1 MKELTLSIIL
11 CLLSGAVMPV
21 AQARSVVSVP
31 AVRNLTPD
39 CVAEAARKHDVPL
52 AALMGILVAEGG
64 TVGEAKRNANGS
76 WDLGPMQI
84 NTCNLDE
91 LAAQGFSPEEI
102 LRDGCVNAHA
112 AAWILRREY
121 LRAGNIW
128 TAIGTYHSRTPSLRD
143 AYAARVRKHLARMA
157 RMGSGLQTDGVLP

>member
-1 MKELTLSIIL
+1 MKRQILVAVL
-11 CLLSGAVMPV
+11 CLLSGA

-31 AVRNLTPD
+31 VARSLTPD
-39 CVAEAARKHDVPL
+39 CVTDAARKHDLPL
-52 AALMGILVAEGG
+52 AALVGILAAEGG
-64 TVGEAKRNANGS
+64 TVGIAVSNANGS

-91 LAAQGFSPEEI
+91 LAAQGFSPEAI

-121 LRAGNIW
+121 LRVGNIW
-128 TAIGTYHSRTPSLRD
+128 AAVGAYHSRTPSLRD

-157 RMGSGLQTDGVLP
+157 RMARMGNGLWPDGVLP